1 MPTVAVIDG
10 IRSSFISMSIRHHT
24 FMPSTRNAEY
34 RAVIRIDTLKVIY
47 GGLPKAAE
55 RKIIAWAK
63 LRTGALH
70 KAWET
75 CRLDGN
81 PGTIK

>member
-10 IRSSFISMSIRHHT
+10 IKIEFYFDEHPPPH
-24 FMPSTRNAEY
+24 FHAKYAEY
-34 RAVIRIDTLKVIY
+34 RAVIRIDPLKMIY

-63 LRTGALH
+63 LRTRALH

-75 CRLDGN
+75 CRMDGN

>member
-10 IRSSFISMSIRHHT
+10 IKIEFYFDEHPPPHFRAKY
-24 FMPSTRNAEY
+24 AEY

-47 GGLPKAAE
+47 GGLPKATE

-70 KAWET
+70 KAWDI